1 MLVTLSQFCRH
12 LFLALILVALVPL
25 PATIISAQDDEGV
38 DTDSLLEIDLDAG
51 ALPAPPAFIR
61 LVRITLDPGA
71 TSPEHTHPGPEFGR
85 VESGVVTVKVS
96 GPAKLKQRSAKAE
109 DPFEDVEQ
117 GKETNLERGD
127 RIYYPAGTP
136 LTFTN
141 EGEEQAQL
149 LALVILPAEADR
161 PELIDYTGGFPTE
174 DQLQGVNSKILG
186 DGIMTAVPSG
196 KARITIRRVKLS
208 EGQSLPGS
216 RNPVLYSVVE
226 GPCEFTVTGGS
237 VQVSR
242 SRTPG
247 PQLDLELD
255 EEVRLRAGDAVFLP
269 NGIRTTGRGEN
280 SDDLELLQV
289 IIAPNGNERL
299 AGENRGQINFKKPQN
314 PPEPDEEDQT
324 DTASAPSSTG
334 WQEGDT
340 VYVNS
345 TDVNLRD
352 SPSINGALV
361 TVLLYGQELTVDG
374 EPTEADGIVWWP
386 VHVTA
391 DASLAGYV
399 TQEFIQTEPVE

>member
-242 SRTPG
+242 SRTKRCGSG
-247 PQLDLELD
+247 PAMPCSCQTGFAPP
-255 EEVRLRAGDAVFLP
+255 VAAR
-269 NGIRTTGRGEN
+269 IRTTWSCSR
-280 SDDLELLQV
+280 
-289 IIAPNGNERL
+289 
-299 AGENRGQINFKKPQN
+299 
-314 PPEPDEEDQT
+314 
-324 DTASAPSSTG
+324 
-334 WQEGDT
+334 
-340 VYVNS
+340 
-345 TDVNLRD
+345 
-352 SPSINGALV
+352 
-361 TVLLYGQELTVDG
+361 
-374 EPTEADGIVWWP
+374 
-386 VHVTA
+386 
-391 DASLAGYV
+391 
-399 TQEFIQTEPVE
+399 